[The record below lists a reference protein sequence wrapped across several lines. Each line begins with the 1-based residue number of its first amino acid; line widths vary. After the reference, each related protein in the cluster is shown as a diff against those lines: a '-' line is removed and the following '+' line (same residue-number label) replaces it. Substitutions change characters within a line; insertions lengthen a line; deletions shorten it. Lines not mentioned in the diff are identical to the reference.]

1 MSGQPGESTPH
12 PTPGG
17 PDAGTGT
24 QGSGGG
30 TADDGAWRR
39 VHPLSPFVRGWILL
53 LALFIGIGRDWF
65 EAVLSGRPAEGWW
78 ERVPVPLL
86 GAAGAAVVVLVGAGF
101 LLSWWTTRFQVGHD
115 TVRVRTGI
123 VFRQHRQARL
133 DRVQAVDLAQPL
145 LARLFG
151 LAELRIE
158 VADAGESALRLAFLR
173 VSEAEQL
180 RGTVMAAAAR
190 ARARAAGPIRPEA
203 GTLPASGTAGGG
215 AGEPTAPLPGAV
227 GTVPGARA
235 DPGEALVVA
244 VPVARVLASTALS
257 PAVVVSVLAA
267 GAAAAAQ
274 SLTGIPLVP
283 VTIVPVALAA
293 VASVW
298 SRVNESW
305 HFRVLAA
312 GEGLRLRY
320 GLLESRSQ
328 TVPEGRIQAISIRQP
343 LLWRPA
349 GWWSVRVNVAGYGG
363 ASRQAQG
370 KSMVLPVGGVEE
382 VFRVLGLVLP
392 DPGTDGEPARDVLLA
407 GLAGSGP
414 AHGFTTPPPSAR
426 WLDPLAWRRTGVR
439 ATRTAILCR
448 SGVLARELSV
458 VPHKRTQSVAL
469 RQGPLERLLGLADVV
484 LHSTPGPVRAAVRHL
499 SVDEAERLFAEQAAR
514 AAAARRRPPL
524 QPPAGREAPDEPAT
538 APQAPSAAP
547 GPAPDEGE
555 RP

>member
-1 MSGQPGESTPH
+1 MTGQPAGGPDPEMGGRDPAA
-12 PTPGG
+12 GG
-17 PDAGTGT
+17 PDAPGRLEPTH
-24 QGSGGG
+24 
-30 TADDGAWRR
+30 DGAWRR

-65 EAVLSGRPAEGWW
+65 EAVLSGRPAQGWW
-78 ERVPVPLL
+78 ERVPPPLL

-173 VSEAEQL
+173 LSEAEHL
-180 RGTVMAAAAR
+180 REAVMAAAAR
-190 ARARAAGPIRPEA
+190 ARRGAPVPGAPGHGGSVP
-203 GTLPASGTAGGG
+203 TLPA
-215 AGEPTAPLPGAV
+215 AV
-227 GTVPGARA
+227 PSAAVPSAAAASAAAAAA
-235 DPGEALVVA
+235 DHDEALVVA

-257 PAVVVSVLAA
+257 AGVVGSVLAA

-274 SLTGIPLVP
+274 ALTGVPFVP
-283 VTIVPVALAA
+283 VMIVPAALAA
-293 VASVW
+293 VASAW
-298 SRVNESW
+298 GRVTESW
-305 HFRVLAA
+305 NFRVLATR
-312 GEGLRLRY
+312 EGLRLRY
-320 GLLESRSQ
+320 GLLEARSQ

-370 KSMVLPVGGVEE
+370 KSMVLPVGGAED
-382 VFRVLGLVLP
+382 VFRVLSLVLP
-392 DPGTDGEPARDVLLA
+392 DPGTEGESARDVVLA

-414 AHGFTTPPPSAR
+414 MHGFTTPPPAAR
-426 WLDPLAWRRTGVR
+426 WLDPFAWRRTGVR
-439 ATRTAILCR
+439 ATRTALLCR
-448 SGVLARELSV
+448 SGVLTRELSL
-458 VPHKRTQSVAL
+458 VPHERTQSLAL
-469 RQGPLERLLGLADVV
+469 RQGPLERSLGLAGVE
-484 LHSTPGPVRAAVRHL
+484 LHSTPGPVRPSVRHL
-499 SVDEAERLFAEQAAR
+499 SVEAAERLFAEQAAR
-514 AAAARRRPPL
+514 AAAARRRPPG
-524 QPPAGREAPDEPAT
+524 QPPEPHPEPNPEPNPA
-538 APQAPSAAP
+538 SD
-547 GPAPDEGE
+547 GPTDDRGE